1 VLDRL
6 AGHGGRWCTAK
17 LPDYPRPRLPRAQT
31 QILAARFKK
40 SGPTIAHQKQGIRPR
55 IYTFWIKH
63 DFYCCITDKLL
74 IQNLIELI

>member
-1 VLDRL
+1 MAGDGVRQSSRTIL
-6 AGHGGRWCTAK
+6 ARGFPER
-17 LPDYPRPRLPRAQT
+17 RP

-40 SGPTIAHQKQGIRPR
+40 SGPTIAHQKQGRRPR